1 MAIIGTFT
9 PTKDGGWT
17 GSIHTLTINAK
28 LRLLPSD
35 SRDHP
40 QAPAFRVFA
49 GTTRVGD
56 AWEAHTSG
64 AVSKNYLRVRLD
76 DPSLP
81 APVTAA
87 LFFAD
92 NGEEAQQVWN
102 RQRTS

>member
-9 PTKDGGWT
+9 PTKDGSWT
-17 GSIHTLTINAK
+17 GSIHTLTINTK

-35 SRDHP
+35 SRDNP

-56 AWEAHTSG
+56 AWEARTTG
-64 AVSKNYLRVRLD
+64 VGSKNYLRVRLD

-92 NGEEAQQVWN
+92 NGEEAQLVWN
-102 RQRTS
+102 RRRD

>member
-35 SRDHP
+35 SRNHP

-56 AWEAHTSG
+56 YPGTGKRPPPDRAGRSTRRMLTSKATQMQG
-64 AVSKNYLRVRLD
+64 TT
-76 DPSLP
+76 P
-81 APVTAA
+81 
-87 LFFAD
+87 
-92 NGEEAQQVWN
+92 Q
-102 RQRTS
+102 